1 MPSFM
6 PPKTAPAG
14 WGEYGLGPKPLFDT
28 TTLRLA
34 LAAGG
39 YIPAA
44 SSNAFRA
51 IKHYIHPFAAAWEV
65 KLAKETLWLDAKSA
79 ELLPVADEPQW
90 RAAAAADPYT
100 PESAAPDKPGELLL
114 FGDDETFD
122 PYGRLSWLLGDKP
135 FAPQP
140 ERLIARVKAKERL
153 VYVTEPLGDK
163 MLYAQSA
170 VGYQRW
176 QSGRLDLAL
185 DMNGPRF
192 IPLDALVNVNQG
204 LFLSL
209 IRSQRKEEPAAPAV
223 VKTGLLAPLLFCGRS
238 TRCGCRA
245 AATGRTSGLARAP
258 AFSCAARGV
267 RPRAGSDRRPNVLRH
282 TSNSPSYRSLGLPPS
297 RWLMRSVCP
306 PACAFILPP
315 R

>member
-1 MPSFM
+1 MRKANRSAAGRTLLLVLLLSFLAVMAAAPSAAAPVQGSADPARCAAAIVAQLSAQPGFAAWKKGV
-6 PPKTAPAG
+6 PRIEALGPGTHGWLATVVGPKGAPLGYAVVYAAEDG
-14 WGEYGLGPKPLFDT
+14 TCRLGEYGLGPKPLFDT

-204 LFLSL
+204 LF
-209 IRSQRKEEPAAPAV
+209 
-223 VKTGLLAPLLFCGRS
+223 
-238 TRCGCRA
+238 
-245 AATGRTSGLARAP
+245 
-258 AFSCAARGV
+258 
-267 RPRAGSDRRPNVLRH
+267 
-282 TSNSPSYRSLGLPPS
+282 YR
-297 RWLMRSVCP
+297 
-306 PACAFILPP
+306 
-315 R
+315 